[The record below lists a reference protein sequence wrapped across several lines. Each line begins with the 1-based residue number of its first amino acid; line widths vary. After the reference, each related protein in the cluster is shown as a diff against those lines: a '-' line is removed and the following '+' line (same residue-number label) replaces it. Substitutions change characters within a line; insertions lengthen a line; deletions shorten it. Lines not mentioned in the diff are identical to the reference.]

1 MRDFQNLG
9 HNATL
14 VIGDFTAMIGD
25 PTGRNKTRP
34 QLDMNTTKIYSETYI
49 KQATKVLD
57 VKKLRVVYNSDWLSK
72 LSFSKLINLCG
83 KFTLAQ
89 FLERD
94 DFSKRYKN
102 GMPISLHELM
112 YPLAQAYDSVVLRS
126 DVEIGGTDQK
136 FNLLLG
142 RELQKE
148 YEMDKQIAIMLPI
161 LEGTDGKMKMS
172 KSYDNYIAFNEK
184 PNDMYGKIMS
194 IPDGLMFKY
203 YSLVSNVN
211 LKEIEDL
218 KIMLDSGKI
227 SLRDLKES

>member
-1 MRDFQNLG
+1 
-9 HNATL
+9 
-14 VIGDFTAMIGD
+14 
-25 PTGRNKTRP
+25 
-34 QLDMNTTKIYSETYI
+34 
-49 KQATKVLD
+49 
-57 VKKLRVVYNSDWLSK
+57 
-72 LSFSKLINLCG
+72 
-83 KFTLAQ
+83 
-89 FLERD
+89 
-94 DFSKRYKN
+94 
-102 GMPISLHELM
+102 MPISLHELM

-194 IPDGLMFKY
+194 IPM
-203 YSLVSNVN
+203 V
-211 LKEIEDL
+211 
-218 KIMLDSGKI
+218 
-227 SLRDLKES
+227 

>member
-1 MRDFQNLG
+1 M
-9 HNATL
+9 
-14 VIGDFTAMIGD
+14 
-25 PTGRNKTRP
+25 
-34 QLDMNTTKIYSETYI
+34 
-49 KQATKVLD
+49 
-57 VKKLRVVYNSDWLSK
+57 
-72 LSFSKLINLCG
+72 LCG

-227 SLRDLKES
+227 SLRDLKEKLAREIVPIYYDENISIKSRTTFYKRIC